1 MKKLLILGG
10 CYQANDEIVA
20 YAKSQGIYTIVTDDY
35 PIEKSITK
43 KITDEYWNISTEDI
57 DALAIKCKEEKIDA
71 VSCGISEYNID
82 QCIKLCERLDLPFYC
97 DKESFSYSRD
107 KLKFRNQCDKMS
119 VPMATYYHITPE
131 LNREDLDKIKYPV
144 VVKPVDRNANR
155 GISFCYNEEELIKAV
170 HLAHQESYCGRVLAE
185 RLLEGQEYYANY
197 AIADGEVSF
206 VGMGAMC
213 SQPGYPYNCYV
224 LETSNSKEFYHYKD
238 EINDKMINLI
248 KSMGCKEGY
257 CWFEFILDK
266 DNHFYVL
273 EMGYRLTGTLMHKS
287 QKIAIGFD
295 AVKWLVDISLGVKHT
310 PADLP
315 QSPNK
320 PYDLIY
326 NNFSIW
332 NKKEC
337 VVSSIEGLDVL
348 KSIPTME
355 CSFVAKV
362 GDHFTQYRHIGTL
375 TFVAESEK
383 DLEEKLLLIK
393 NNLKVLDRNGESL
406 PIFFTDFEQLERV

>member
-1 MKKLLILGG
+1 MRKLLILGG

-20 YAKSQGIYTIVTDDY
+20 YAKSQGLYTIVTDDY
-35 PIEKSITK
+35 PIEKSVTK
-43 KITDEYWNISTEDI
+43 TITDEYWMISTEDI
-57 DALAIKCKEEKIDA
+57 ETLAKKCLDEGVDA
-71 VSCGISEYNID
+71 VTCGISEYNIG
-82 QCIKLCERLDLPFYC
+82 QCIKLCERLGLPFYC
-97 DKESFSYSRD
+97 DKDSFSYSRD
-107 KLKFRNQCDKMS
+107 KLKFRTQCDKLG
-119 VPMATYYHITPE
+119 VPMATYYHVTPE

-155 GISFCYNEEELIKAV
+155 GISFCYNEDELIDAV
-170 HLAHQESYCGRVLAE
+170 HLAHKESYCGRVLAE

-224 LETSNSKEFYHYKD
+224 LETSNSKEFYHFKE
-238 EINDKMINLI
+238 EINEKMIDLI

-287 QKIAIGFD
+287 QKIVTGFD
-295 AVKWLVDISLGVKHT
+295 AVKWLVDCSLGVRHT
-310 PADLP
+310 SSDLP
-315 QSPNK
+315 KSPEK

-332 NKKEC
+332 NKKEGT
-337 VVSSIEGLDVL
+337 VSSIEGLDEIE
-348 KSIPTME
+348 SIPTMQG
-355 CSFVAKV
+355 SFVAKV
-362 GDHFTQYRHIGTL
+362 GDSFTQYRHIGTL
-375 TFVAESEK
+375 TFVANNVE

-393 NNLKVLDRNGESL
+393 NKLQVLDENGENL
-406 PIFFTDFEQLERV
+406 PIFFTDFAQLRGV

>member
-20 YAKSQGIYTIVTDDY
+20 YAKSQGIYTIVTDNY
-35 PIEKSITK
+35 PTEKSVTK
-43 KITDEYWNISTEDI
+43 LITDEYWDISTEDI
-57 DALAIKCKEEKIDA
+57 DALAVKCRGVGVDA
-71 VSCGISEYNID
+71 VTCGISEYNIG
-82 QCIKLCERLDLPFYC
+82 QCIKLCEKLGLPFYC

-107 KLKFRNQCDKMS
+107 KLKFRTQCDKMG

-131 LNREDLDKIKYPV
+131 LKREDLDNVKYPV

-155 GISFCYNEEELIKAV
+155 GISFCYNEEELITAV
-170 HLAHQESYCGRVLAE
+170 QLAHKESYCGRVLAE

-224 LETSNSKEFYHYKD
+224 LETSSSKEFYHFKE
-238 EINDKMINLI
+238 EINDKMIALI

-266 DNHFYVL
+266 DGHFYVL

-295 AVKWLVDISLGVKHT
+295 ALKWLVDISLGVKHT
-310 PADLP
+310 PSDLP
-315 QSPNK
+315 PSPDG
-320 PYDLIY
+320 PYSRIY

-332 NKKEC
+332 NQKEC
-337 VVSSIEGLDVL
+337 VVARIEGLEEL
-348 KSIPTME
+348 ERIPTMQA
-355 CSFVAKV
+355 SFVAKV
-362 GDHFTQYRHIGTL
+362 GDQFTQYRHIGTL
-375 TFVAESEK
+375 TFVAENEK
-383 DLEEKLLLIK
+383 DLEEKLLVIK
-393 NNLKVLDRNGESL
+393 DTLKVIDTDGVNV
-406 PIFFTDFEQLERV
+406 PIFFTDFEQLRGV